1 MQLSEE
7 TAKRNRAIT
16 FAGLKGIGGN
26 AVLVTLK
33 IIIGLSA
40 NSIAIILDA
49 VNNLTDILSS
59 VLTIIGTK
67 LAGKRAD
74 KEHPFGHGRIEY
86 ITTMVIAFIILSAGI
101 LALKESVERI
111 LHPSLS
117 TFLVRDLIIII
128 FAIAVKITMGL
139 YFRRQG
145 TQWRSSALSAAG
157 IDSLYDAILTFVT
170 LISSLLVYC
179 FSVDIQGYVGAAIG
193 LMIIRAGAGIV
204 HDMYNHLLGV
214 RTDPTLI
221 RRIKER
227 IASYPQVGGV
237 YDLVLNSYGPEE
249 TIGSVHISVPDTLTA
264 AEIHPLGKHI
274 DIDIYNE
281 FGIVLTTGIYAE
293 NTNDSKA
300 LEIKSELDKILSL
313 YPHVVQ
319 VHAFYV
325 QEEEK
330 TIYYDIIFDFDEP
343 DPVGTLKSIKADLAE
358 RIPDYQQCA
367 ILDTN
372 FSN

>member
-1 MQLSEE
+1 M
-7 TAKRNRAIT
+7 
-16 FAGLKGIGGN
+16 
-26 AVLVTLK
+26 
-33 IIIGLSA
+33 
-40 NSIAIILDA
+40 
-49 VNNLTDILSS
+49 
-59 VLTIIGTK
+59 
-67 LAGKRAD
+67 
-74 KEHPFGHGRIEY
+74 
-86 ITTMVIAFIILSAGI
+86 
-101 LALKESVERI
+101 
-111 LHPSLS
+111 
-117 TFLVRDLIIII
+117 
-128 FAIAVKITMGL
+128 
-139 YFRRQG
+139 
-145 TQWRSSALSAAG
+145 
-157 IDSLYDAILTFVT
+157 
-170 LISSLLVYC
+170 LVYC

-214 RTDPTLI
+214 RTDPTLV

-358 RIPDYQQCA
+358 RVPDYQPCA